1 MGGIKGGKKL
11 NRNTGHRIAL
21 LRNMACSLIKYESIK
36 TTEAKAKNLK
46 AFIDSLISRAK
57 KNDLTARKRIR
68 QDIHQKDAYLKLFNE
83 IIGRYDNRVG
93 GFVELVKLENRR
105 SDNAPMCLI
114 KLIS

>member
-1 MGGIKGGKKL
+1 MGGIKGGNKL
-11 NRNTGHRIAL
+11 NRMSGHRTAL

-46 AFIDSLISRAK
+46 SFIDSLISKAK
-57 KNDLTARKRIR
+57 KNDLIARRRIR
-68 QDIHQKDAYLKLFNE
+68 QDIHQKDVYLKLFNE
-83 IIGRYDNRVG
+83 VIARYENRVG